1 MADSENFLLLP
12 TRPINHRLWDALNLL
27 SQQDTIHC
35 HYTTATFWTMK
46 MTTSTMYQFRIDP
59 KEKAEAFAVIES
71 LGLKPAQAM
80 RLFLRQVIQTHSI
93 PFPIEH
99 TPNERTAK
107 LLLMPDDQKGYER
120 FSSVEGLI
128 ADLND

>member
-1 MADSENFLLLP
+1 ME
-12 TRPINHRLWDALNLL
+12 
-27 SQQDTIHC
+27 
-35 HYTTATFWTMK
+35 

-80 RLFLRQVIQTHSI
+80 RLFLRQVTQTHSI
-93 PFPIEH
+93 PFPIEY
-99 TPNERTAK
+99 TPNERVAK
-107 LLLMPDDQKGYER
+107 LLLLPDDQKGYES
-120 FSSVEGLI
+120 FSSVEDLM